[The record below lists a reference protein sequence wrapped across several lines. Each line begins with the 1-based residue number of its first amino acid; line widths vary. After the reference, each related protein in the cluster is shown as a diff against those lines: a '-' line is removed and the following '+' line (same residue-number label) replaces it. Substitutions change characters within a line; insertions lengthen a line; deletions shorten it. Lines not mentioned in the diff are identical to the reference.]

1 MAYLGVTNIPM
12 QIRSLDNK
20 RARDMREMN
29 QKYWRNPEAFTPW
42 AVTLVFNI
50 LFIVM
55 HITNFPDHI
64 NYPFYFFL
72 IFGIKCVS

>member
-1 MAYLGVTNIPM
+1 
-12 QIRSLDNK
+12 
-20 RARDMREMN
+20 MN

-64 NYPFYFFL
+64 NYPFYVFL